1 MSLDIFWCPYLQK
14 LMAILLLLLLLL
26 LLLVLLLVL
35 LLLLLFYFSKN
46 LQINNLT
53 TVKIK

>member
-14 LMAILLLLLLLL
+14 LMAILLLLLLL